1 MLPSV
6 LRLTFLVLL
15 GVASFLHESAPDARG
30 VVYDDAN
37 ANGLRDPGEP
47 GIAGVRVSNG
57 VDVVA
62 TGPDGSWQLAASDET
77 VFFLTKPRGWMT
89 PLGADGLPRFHYVH
103 QPAGSPPG
111 LRYPGIAPTGPLPA
125 SIDFAL
131 RRRDEPDAFEALLFS
146 DTQPQTDAELDFI
159 RDDVVA
165 GLIGTTAAFGMTL
178 GDILFDDL
186 SLFPRYNALIGSIG
200 IPWYNVPG
208 NHELNFEAADD
219 RHSLETFKRI
229 FGPPY
234 YAFEHGD
241 VLFVV
246 LDNIEYQGNGK
257 SDPADVRGDGGYIAN
272 IGKRQLEWLKNELA
286 FVAPDKPVFVA
297 MHAPL
302 FTHVSEGRGVNTQ
315 DRRGLFELLAGRENL
330 YSVAGHTHT
339 TEHHY
344 LGADEGFPGPGTFH
358 HHVLAT
364 VSGSW
369 WSGPLDERG
378 IPVALQRD
386 GTPNGW
392 HVLAVDGRDLSVRY
406 QAAGAPATEQMR
418 IVFDVAHHGLDR
430 DALRDFR
437 PGELFDGRMPLDA
450 VPAAEV
456 LVNLYDGGPRSV
468 VSFAIDGGAALPMRR
483 VRRVDPHANE
493 LFLRNADTV
502 KSWVEAVPS
511 THLFA
516 ADLPDDLGAGVHA
529 LTVEARDEFGRV
541 HRASAVLEIV
551 GR

>member
-1 MLPSV
+1 MLPSA
-6 LRLTFLVLL
+6 LRLVLL
-15 GVASFLHESAPDARG
+15 TLLAAAFLRRDAPPAARG

-37 ANGLRDPGEP
+37 GNGIRDPGEP
-47 GIAGVRVSNG
+47 GISGVRISNG
-57 VDVVA
+57 MDVVVTDA
-62 TGPDGSWQLAASDET
+62 DGRYEVAVSDET
-77 VFFLTKPRGWMT
+77 VIFITKPRGWAP
-89 PLGADGLPRFHYVH
+89 PLSPEGLPRFHHVH

-111 LRYPGIAPTGPLPA
+111 LRYPGVEPTGPLPA
-125 SIDFAL
+125 SLDFPL
-131 RRRDEPDAFEALLFS
+131 RRSAEPDAFEALLLS
-146 DTQPQTDAELDFI
+146 DTQPQTEAELDYI

-165 GLIGTTAAFGMTL
+165 ELVGTTAAFGMTL

-186 SLFPRYNALIGSIG
+186 SMFPRYNALIGSIG

-219 RHSLETFKRI
+219 RHSLETFKRY

-246 LDNIEYQGNGK
+246 LDNIEYQGNGR

-272 IGKRQLEWLKNELA
+272 IGARQLAWLRNELA
-286 FVAPDKPVFVA
+286 FVPPEKPVFVA

-302 FTHVSEGRGVNTQ
+302 FTHVSESRGVNTQ
-315 DRRGLFELLAGRENL
+315 DRRELFELLAGREHL
-330 YSVAGHTHT
+330 YTVAGHTHT

-344 LGADEGFPGPGTFH
+344 LGAEDGFPGPGALH

-392 HVLAVDGRDLSVRY
+392 HVLEVDGRAMSVRY
-406 QAAGAPATEQMR
+406 RAAGRPETEQMR
-418 IVFDVAHHGLDR
+418 IVFDVAHHGLKL
-430 DALRDFR
+430 DALRAFR
-437 PGELFDGRMPLDA
+437 PGELFGGRMSVDA

-456 LVNLYDGGPRSV
+456 LVNLYDGGPRSEV
-468 VSFAIDGGAALPMRR
+468 RFRVDAGEPLPMRR
-483 VRRVDPHANE
+483 VRRADPYALE
-493 LFLRNADTV
+493 LFARNADTK

-516 ADLPDDLGAGVHA
+516 ADLPDDLAPGVHV
-529 LTVEARDEFGRV
+529 LGVEARDEFGRV
-541 HRASAVLEIV
+541 HRESAVLEIV